1 MYWYHALLYILL
13 ILVIICLIISAY
25 IKAKF
30 QFWTMQPVFHVYDL
44 KYYFFCKG
52 VILKELPPKNKYCNF
67 KNIETLTYGKNLSD
81 YKLSKF
87 IHFIRANY
95 LQNKDNKFMPKKIN
109 IAPYFEGHNNPCV
122 FSFYNEEELIMNQK
136 KGTLIEHKK
145 IKSVMTGRPINV
157 TINKP
162 GTSSKPEIFNAYY
175 IDYLCVDKNS
185 RKSGIAPQVIQTHE
199 YNSRHLNKNIQVS
212 IFKREGELTG
222 IVPLCV
228 YDTYGFP
235 MNGWI
240 QPTDLPANYSLV
252 ECGPNN
258 FHHLLDFIKRE
269 NSSKAFDIIMIT
281 ETANLLQLIKTS
293 NVYIYLIV
301 EDDEVQC
308 AYFYRKTN
316 TYIEEGIEALC
327 CFATIKAS
335 NLDNEIFVHGY
346 KVVLWKL
353 CSASKTLRYAV
364 VEDISHNNSIIENL
378 KKRTTPSV
386 VCPCAYFFYNYAYS
400 TFHCS
405 KVLIIN

>member
-1 MYWYHALLYILL
+1 
-13 ILVIICLIISAY
+13 
-25 IKAKF
+25 
-30 QFWTMQPVFHVYDL
+30 VYDL
-44 KYYFFCKG
+44 KYYFFGKG
-52 VILKELPPKNKYCNF
+52 VIMKELPQKNKYCNF

-81 YKLSKF
+81 HKLSKF

-95 LQNKDNKFMPKKIN
+95 LQNKDNKFMPKKTN
-109 IAPYFEGHNNPCV
+109 IAPYFEGHNNPCY
-122 FSFYNEEELIMNQK
+122 FSFYNEDELIMDQK
-136 KGTLIEHKK
+136 KGTLIEDKK

-157 TINKP
+157 SINKTN
-162 GTSSKPEIFNAYY
+162 TSCKSDVFNAYY

-199 YNSRHLNKNIQVS
+199 YNARHLNKKIQVC

-228 YDTYGFP
+228 YNTYGFP

-258 FHHLLDFIKRE
+258 LHHLLDFIKRE
-269 NSSKAFDIIMIT
+269 TNSNTFDISMIT

-293 NVYIYLIV
+293 NIYIHLII
-301 EDDEVQC
+301 EHDEVQC

-316 TYIEEGIEALC
+316 TYIEEGVEALC

-335 NLDNEIFVHGY
+335 NLDDEIFVHGY
-346 KVVLWKL
+346 KVALWKI

-386 VCPCAYFFYNYAYS
+386 ICPCAYFFYNYAYS